1 MAKPIWTAMNAA
13 LRTPEQFLAIG
24 IAPEGT
30 GSHGEKMIFF

>member
-1 MAKPIWTAMNAA
+1 MAEPIWTAMNAA

-24 IAPEGT
+24 IAPAGT